1 MYYMRPICSRSYL
14 VLYKILSQPA
24 APWPTAYYCDISKKP
39 QGIIT
44 TFTTI
49 IVVWVDVIFNPLC
62 SAVEALL
69 PTYLS
74 CLKSHEHS
82 VVMATVGVVPELVL
96 LCPSREAS
104 RLLQRLFRL
113 SGHSFMDCTPQL
125 LQAVEA
131 CTRHVFQ

>member
-1 MYYMRPICSRSYL
+1 MYYVCTRIQPELCRIIQDPEPTSCSLAHSLLLRHLKETPRYNYHPSL
-14 VLYKILSQPA
+14 QLWFEL
-24 APWPTAYYCDISKKP
+24 
-39 QGIIT
+39 
-44 TFTTI
+44 
-49 IVVWVDVIFNPLC
+49 FNPLC

-74 CLKSHEHS
+74 CLKSHDHS

-96 LCPSREAS
+96 LCPSREGS

-113 SGHSFMDCTPQL
+113 ASHNFMNCTPEL

-131 CTRHVFQ
+131 CTRHIFQ